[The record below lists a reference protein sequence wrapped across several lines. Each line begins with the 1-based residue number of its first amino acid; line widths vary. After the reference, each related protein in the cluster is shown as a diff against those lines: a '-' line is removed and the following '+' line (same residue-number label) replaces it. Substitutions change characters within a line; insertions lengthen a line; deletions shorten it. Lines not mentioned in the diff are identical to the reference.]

1 MSLQTNYYTN
11 WGKNIF
17 IKTKIYYPEN
27 IDELKKLIKKKNF
40 IIAGNQRSFGDA
52 AFNKKNIIS
61 LKKFNKIKYFD
72 TKKGLIEI
80 ESGKLLIDILKIVI
94 KNGWFVPVTPGT
106 KYVTFGGMIS
116 NNVHGKN
123 SKNNY
128 LRNYITEITLIN
140 GNNKIIKCSKK
151 KNRTLFDAVIG
162 GYGLCGIILSAKI
175 QLKKINSQQ
184 IDQKII
190 QFKNYEELKKLFL
203 SNKSFEYSVAWI
215 EKVSKDSISGL
226 MYLGSH
232 CKKNNNLLEK
242 IRFGDRKMKLFEE
255 MFLRLFTQNYFTIKI
270 INFFYKK
277 LKFYFQKKNINF
289 NNFFYPQDKFINFNK
304 IYSKGFFQTQ
314 FLVST
319 NQIQEVFNKIHNF
332 FLRNRVFST
341 FIILKQINEKGK
353 NIDFTGKGISISMD
367 IPINEKYEKT
377 VKFLNKLFIEHKIKI
392 NFSKDFILKKD
403 SIKLNNDFKKF
414 KHLVY
419 SFNKK
424 KKLNSFFSNRLGL
437 T

>member
-61 LKKFNKIKYFD
+61 LKKFNKIKYFE

-151 KNRTLFDAVIG
+151 KIAH
-162 GYGLCGIILSAKI
+162 Y
-175 QLKKINSQQ
+175 
-184 IDQKII
+184 
-190 QFKNYEELKKLFL
+190 
-203 SNKSFEYSVAWI
+203 
-215 EKVSKDSISGL
+215 L
-226 MYLGSH
+226 ML
-232 CKKNNNLLEK
+232 
-242 IRFGDRKMKLFEE
+242 
-255 MFLRLFTQNYFTIKI
+255 
-270 INFFYKK
+270 
-277 LKFYFQKKNINF
+277 
-289 NNFFYPQDKFINFNK
+289 
-304 IYSKGFFQTQ
+304 
-314 FLVST
+314 
-319 NQIQEVFNKIHNF
+319 
-332 FLRNRVFST
+332 
-341 FIILKQINEKGK
+341 
-353 NIDFTGKGISISMD
+353 
-367 IPINEKYEKT
+367 
-377 VKFLNKLFIEHKIKI
+377 
-392 NFSKDFILKKD
+392 
-403 SIKLNNDFKKF
+403 
-414 KHLVY
+414 
-419 SFNKK
+419 
-424 KKLNSFFSNRLGL
+424 
-437 T
+437 